1 MNKKFRLGLDIGI
14 ASVGWAIVD
23 ENESI
28 IDAGVRLFPEGGSS
42 VTSIER
48 RVKRAS
54 RRLLRR
60 RHHRIERLKRL
71 LLENKIID
79 NLDYDFYVNE
89 ITPYELRVKGLTEK
103 LTNRELAI
111 ALLNLVKKRGIH
123 SMK

>member
-1 MNKKFRLGLDIGI
+1 MEKKFRLGLDIGI
-14 ASVGWAIVD
+14 ASVGWAIVSED
-23 ENESI
+23 ENI

-42 VTSIER
+42 VTSAER

-60 RHHRIERLKRL
+60 RHHRIERLRKL
-71 LLENKIID
+71 LFENKIIET
-79 NLDYDFYVNE
+79 LDYDFYINE

-111 ALLNLVKKRGIH
+111 ALL
-123 SMK
+123 